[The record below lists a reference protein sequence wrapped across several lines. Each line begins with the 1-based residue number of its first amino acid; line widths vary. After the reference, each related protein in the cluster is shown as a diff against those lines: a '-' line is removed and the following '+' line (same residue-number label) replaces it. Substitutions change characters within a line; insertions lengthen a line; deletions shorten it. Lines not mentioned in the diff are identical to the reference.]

1 MDNIRLD
8 NYSFNNSF
16 RMYRVDEIGSTNDFF
31 KENYKYFSDMDCLV
45 AKRQTKGR
53 GRYNRVW
60 ESKDDVIMSILFKKL
75 HKNQIIAPLAVVLAL
90 KSFGINAGIKWPND
104 VYVDSKKIAGILIED
119 EYSNDYEC
127 SIVGIGLNME
137 SHVEYDGAGVLEY
150 ANVSNDKMIDA
161 ILNNYEKLLNE
172 SWNTI
177 IHQYQELSVILN
189 RKIKYH
195 NKIYITKSITDEGY
209 LLASND
215 NESITI
221 KSDEIDIKGALL
233 D

>member
-1 MDNIRLD
+1 
-8 NYSFNNSF
+8 
-16 RMYRVDEIGSTNDFF
+16 
-31 KENYKYFSDMDCLV
+31 
-45 AKRQTKGR
+45 
-53 GRYNRVW
+53 
-60 ESKDDVIMSILFKKL
+60 
-75 HKNQIIAPLAVVLAL
+75 
-90 KSFGINAGIKWPND
+90 
-104 VYVDSKKIAGILIED
+104 
-119 EYSNDYEC
+119 
-127 SIVGIGLNME
+127 ME

>member
-8 NYSFNNSF
+8 NYSFNNNF

-31 KENYKYFSDMDCLV
+31 KENYQYFSDMDCLV

-60 ESKDDVIMSILFKKL
+60 ESKDDVIMSILFKKS
-75 HKNQIIAPLAVVLAL
+75 HKNQIIAPLAIILAL
-90 KSFGINAGIKWPND
+90 KNFGINAGIKWPND
-104 VYVDSKKIAGILIED
+104 VYIDSKKLAGILIED
-119 EYSNDYEC
+119 EYSSKYEC
-127 SIVGIGLNME
+127 SIVGIGLNMNP
-137 SHVEYDGAGVLEY
+137 HIDFDGAGVLEY
-150 ANVSNDKMIDA
+150 AKVSNDKMIDA

-172 SWNTI
+172 SWDTI
-177 IHQYQELSVILN
+177 IQQYQEYSIILN
-189 RKIKYH
+189 RRIKYH
-195 NKIYITKSITDEGY
+195 DKIYTTKAITDEGY
-209 LLASND
+209 LFATNL